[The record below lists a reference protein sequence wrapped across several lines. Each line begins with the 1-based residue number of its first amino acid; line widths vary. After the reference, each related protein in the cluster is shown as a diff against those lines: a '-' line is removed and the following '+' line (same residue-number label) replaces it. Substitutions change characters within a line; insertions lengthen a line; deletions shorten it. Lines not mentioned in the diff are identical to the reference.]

1 MHPVFVRIGPLEIR
15 YYGLMYVIAFVIGYF
30 LIRAEVRRKG
40 LPLTSEDVLDLFLVV
55 VPLGLLFA
63 RAYYVAFQW
72 DWYRAHPWEILKIWH
87 GGLAIHG
94 GLLGGILALWLFA
107 RWKHVRMWALADAV
121 VPALILGQAL
131 GRIGNLLNGDAYGV
145 PTTLPWGIVFPPDSP
160 AGAAYPGQPLH
171 PAMLYEMV
179 GNLILFGVLWSL
191 RRRPAKDGF
200 LSCLYFMGYSV
211 VRGLVSCVRGDSLWL
226 GPIRAAHVASGLLF
240 FGFGAWL
247 LYAKLWQGTSPPKH
261 KKQTTEHPEN
271 TQSQN

>member
-15 YYGLMYVIAFVIGYF
+15 YYGLMYVIAFVVGFF
-30 LIRAEVRRKG
+30 LIRVEVRRKG

-107 RWKHVRMWALADAV
+107 RWKRVRMWALADAV

-131 GRIGNLLNGDAYGV
+131 GRIGNFLNGDAYGV
-145 PTTLPWGIVFPPDSP
+145 PTTLPWGIVFPVTSP

-247 LYAKLWQGTSPPKH
+247 LYAKLWQGTPPSKH

-271 TQSQN
+271 TDQN